1 MKRKDFTSMDCPV
14 ALALEHVGEW
24 WSLLI
29 LRDALQGFTRFEQFR
44 ESLGISPTMLTRRL
58 TDLVASGLL
67 ERHRSSLESGR
78 DEYRV
83 TERARDLSPVLIT
96 LFAWGRKHV
105 EGHKWGIDFVDR
117 STGKEV
123 DPVIIDRNTGKVV
136 SRETHSFVPGRFPS
150 ASTLKRLK
158 PLAQLEPPKE

>member
-1 MKRKDFTSMDCPV
+1 MDCPV

-29 LRDALQGFTRFEQFR
+29 LRDALQGSTRFEQFR
-44 ESLGISPTMLTRRL
+44 ESLGISPTILTRRL
-58 TDLVASGLL
+58 ADLVASGLL
-67 ERHRSSLESGR
+67 EKHRSGQESSR
-78 DEYRV
+78 DEYRI
-83 TERARDLSPVLIT
+83 TDRARDVSPVLIA

-117 STGKEV
+117 STGRDV
-123 DPVIIDRNTGKVV
+123 DPVLVDRNTGKVIA
-136 SRETHSFVPGRFPS
+136 RETHAFVPGRFPS

-158 PLAQLEPPKE
+158 PLDQLEPHQE

>member
-1 MKRKDFTSMDCPV
+1 MDCPV
-14 ALALEHVGEW
+14 ASALENVGEW

-29 LRDALQGFTRFEQFR
+29 LRDALQGSTRFEQFR
-44 ESLGISPTMLTRRL
+44 ESLGISPTILTRRL

-67 ERHRSSLESGR
+67 EKHRASVASGR

-83 TERARDLSPVLIT
+83 TERARDLSPVLIA

-105 EGHKWGIDFVDR
+105 KGHNWGIDFVDR
-117 STGKEV
+117 STGKAV
-123 DPVIIDRNTGKVV
+123 DPVMIDRNTGKVI
-136 SRETHSFVPGRFPS
+136 SREAHAFVPGRFPS

-158 PLAQLEPPKE
+158 PLAQLEPAEK